1 MKQATRFE
9 EHAML
14 QNLISSR
21 KQDRKQSSF
30 EGYYVALVHVR
41 GLKFFL
47 YLPNRQI
54 KLRPSSETLDRA
66 VLFLGHNPQLFL
78 SCPVATK
85 AICFENEPD
94 PTGKGK

>member
-1 MKQATRFE
+1 MKQVTRFE
-9 EHAML
+9 ERAML

-47 YLPNRQI
+47 YLPNRQS

-66 VLFLGHNPQLFL
+66 VLFWDTTRSYFFPAPSQQNCNLF
-78 SCPVATK
+78 
-85 AICFENEPD
+85 
-94 PTGKGK
+94 